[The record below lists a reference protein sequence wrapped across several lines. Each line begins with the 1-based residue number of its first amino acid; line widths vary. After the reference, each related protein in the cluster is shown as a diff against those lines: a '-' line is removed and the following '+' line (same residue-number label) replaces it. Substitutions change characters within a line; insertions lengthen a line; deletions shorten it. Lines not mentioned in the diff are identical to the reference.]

1 MGPAAQR
8 ELPGRT
14 AGALIALALV
24 LLLDAII
31 LFAFWADPPFTTEL
45 VGQSGLVRSF
55 LALPAAVLLLP
66 LVLLRTRSLLR
77 QAMHDEDGQGAS
89 LLTLELVVHML
100 SALLAASVFLDGLA

>member
-1 MGPAAQR
+1 MSEEAFPI
-8 ELPGRT
+8 LLSLRT
-14 AGALIALALV
+14 AVLALLIVAPPGLALAWIQ
-24 LLLDAII
+24 AR
-31 LFAFWADPPFTTEL
+31 TTYRL
-45 VGQSGLVRSF
+45 KGLVD
-55 LALPAAVLLLP
+55 AAVLLP